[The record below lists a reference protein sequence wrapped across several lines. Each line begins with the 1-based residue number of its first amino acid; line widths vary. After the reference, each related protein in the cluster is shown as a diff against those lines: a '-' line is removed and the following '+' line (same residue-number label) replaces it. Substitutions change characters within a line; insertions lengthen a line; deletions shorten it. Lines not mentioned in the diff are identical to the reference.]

1 MNILVVEDEQKIADF
16 LKEGLSEQGHD
27 VDLAEDGQQGLQL
40 ALSRTYDIILL
51 DLVLPS
57 INGIEVCKVIKSTKP
72 GMPVLMLTARGTT
85 EDKLTG
91 FDAGADDYLVKPFE
105 FKELMARIRVLT
117 RRAGNTP
124 EQKNLLTIGDL
135 TLDLDKKLAMRQGKK
150 IELTAREFMLLE
162 YLMRNRGRVLSRADI
177 AENVWDINFD
187 TGTNVV
193 EVYINILRK
202 KIDKEF
208 DPKLIHTRIG
218 LGYVMEDGL

>member
-16 LKEGLSEQGHD
+16 LKEGLSEQGHS

-57 INGIEVCKVIKSTKP
+57 INGIEVCKLIKSTKP

-105 FKELMARIRVLT
+105 FKELTARMRVLT
-117 RRAGNTP
+117 RRTGNTP
-124 EQKNLLTIGDL
+124 EQKNLLTLGDL

-208 DPKLIHTRIG
+208 DSKLIHTRIG
-218 LGYVMEDGL
+218 LGYVMEEGL